1 MKKRIALLLAVTMLT
16 GITACGSQK
25 TEEAPAAPV
34 QEQGEQEEA
43 PEDSGK
49 PISLAFNDR
58 NRTEPFHISLYE
70 GLKAATEEK
79 GWGYQEAINDG
90 DTMKHLQGNESFIT
104 KEVDIIVDFTCLPET
119 GEVCADAAAKAGI
132 PFITVDVDYG
142 ENAYF
147 FGVDG
152 YDAGTKLG
160 QGSVPILKER
170 FGQVDWIVLL
180 SAVSTSPTVQLRLD
194 GVVDAVEA
202 EFGEVAEDHYVILDC
217 GTDDVKTAT
226 YTRDFLNAHPEDSNI
241 LFIGVSDDRGY
252 ACNGQVV
259 ALGRTEDCAVVSFNG
274 DPASRED
281 LRAQKDEGA
290 ESAWIASI
298 AFNPHKYGEQIIAYA
313 EEILAGNAEKT
324 KNCIT
329 TVLTTEN
336 VHDYLKEIGEE

>member
-1 MKKRIALLLAVTMLT
+1 MKKRIALLLAVAMLA
-16 GITACGSQK
+16 GITACGTK
-25 TEEAPAAPV
+25 ERGEAPKAPA

-70 GLKAATEEK
+70 GLKAAVEAK

-119 GEVCADAAAKAGI
+119 GEVCAEAAAEAGI

-160 QGSVPILKER
+160 QGAVPILKER

-180 SAVSTSPTVQLRLD
+180 SVASLHPSLQRRLD
-194 GVVDAVEA
+194 GVIDAVEA
-202 EFGEVAEDHYVILDC
+202 EFGEIDDAHLVVMDC
-217 GTDDVKTAT
+217 TDDVKTAT
-226 YTRDFLNAHPEDSNI
+226 YTRDFLNAHPDDSNI
-241 LFIGVSDDRGY
+241 LFIGTNDDRGY
-252 ACNGQVV
+252 ACNGQIN
-259 ALGRTEDCAVVSFNG
+259 ALGRVDDCALVSFNG
-274 DPASRED
+274 DPAARED
-281 LRAQKDEGA
+281 LKAQADEETA
-290 ESAWIASI
+290 SAWIASI
-298 AFNPHKYGEQIIAYA
+298 AFNPHKYGDQIVAYA
-313 EEILAGNAEKT
+313 EEILAGKAEKT
-324 KNCIT
+324 KNCET
-329 TVLTTEN
+329 TVLTRDN
-336 VHDYLKEIGEE
+336 IHDYLKEIGEE